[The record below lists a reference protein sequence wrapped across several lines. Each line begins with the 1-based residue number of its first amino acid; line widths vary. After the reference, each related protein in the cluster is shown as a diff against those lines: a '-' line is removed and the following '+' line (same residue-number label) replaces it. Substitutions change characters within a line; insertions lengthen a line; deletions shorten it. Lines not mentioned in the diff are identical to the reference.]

1 MRVLG
6 VIPAR
11 LGSTRLPRKVLRE
24 LCGKPMVAWVYE
36 RARTAPE
43 LDDLLVATDS
53 EEVAETCRRLG
64 IPVAMTSG
72 DHPSGTDRVWEV
84 AQSRPADVYVN
95 VQGDEPFVTPSHIA
109 RLLEPFRERADTQ
122 VATLKIRLRPEEA
135 DNPAVN
141 KVVCAADGHALY
153 FSKYPVPYDR
163 DARGVPRFKHV
174 GLYAYTRAALEA
186 FHRLP
191 PSLLEQAEKLEQL
204 RFLEHGVPIVV
215 LETDEPTLGVD
226 TEADLRAAEARLVA
240 RRS

>member
-84 AQSRPADVYVN
+84 A
-95 VQGDEPFVTPSHIA
+95 
-109 RLLEPFRERADTQ
+109 
-122 VATLKIRLRPEEA
+122 
-135 DNPAVN
+135 
-141 KVVCAADGHALY
+141 
-153 FSKYPVPYDR
+153 
-163 DARGVPRFKHV
+163 
-174 GLYAYTRAALEA
+174 
-186 FHRLP
+186 
-191 PSLLEQAEKLEQL
+191 
-204 RFLEHGVPIVV
+204 
-215 LETDEPTLGVD
+215 
-226 TEADLRAAEARLVA
+226 
-240 RRS
+240 